1 MYSQYGGATSAQP
14 ASQPAPQPKPQPTPQ
29 PQPSPQPV
37 PQPQPAPQPK
47 PGPVP
52 KSDTEIN
59 SVTVQSLLSSVGIK
73 SSNLDDILEGTV
85 VEVESRVAMIKEKVD
100 ENDRKVEEKR
110 GALEIKLNE
119 FNKNLAAQEELYNFG
134 GGENSDNLF
143 IQLKVHRGKFNTGV
157 IDKKNE
163 IARNLGERVE
173 GSAFDQYTGFSDKM
187 KGTES
192 WLGIPSLSDT
202 YKLSSRM
209 SKESFL
215 SLLKTTRVFEQ
226 ETEENT
232 YLAIVKDI
240 QAKRA
245 GGAGAGGSGGPDIS
259 VINQGLRELQEKYI
273 IQLQQLLNG
282 VGADKPY
289 YTGVE
294 KYVVVGGYET
304 DNREGFLQMPVI
316 MNSKRYDDMKS
327 QLFLRHETVDNN
339 RRQRGV
345 YMAHPGNAN
354 AANLT
359 LAAIQLAH
367 GGGQPPDDSEII
379 RTTGGNFALRVSRDL
394 GNGHSADD
402 FKLTKP
408 VNLGD
413 VKQIDKDA
421 FKKIV
426 SDQTV
431 YDGGTTPPDV
441 NQSSFES
448 VVRAV
453 YRGNGTQ
460 VAATDA
466 SACLAGLIPFDES
479 IFTNLLE
486 EKTDG
491 LVQSQTSDGVT
502 DKPIMWRGKSYSL
515 RAGTTNSLFGVKDAL
530 KSGQDTGSG
539 QVFPKLNKLKDTS
552 EANMITALELE
563 KLCKDFQTKLSEC
576 NDNGGNKGWQGLGW
590 LFTPSQDG
598 QNDGGCFNHNYIAGG
613 KDLHLVDNQGKKF
626 VVKTAAGQNGGG
638 LKLENV
644 VLEFPANG
652 GQINHGAGNNY
663 AILTN
668 GNANHNRFDQS
679 QGAYAGAGPAKLYAL
694 DDPAEWVGI
703 NGGGNADAK
712 DIAEITRRRC
722 ILFLFHFLEKAFGA
736 RWYTSHPQGQGLYKV
751 IITKG
756 DVYKKLSDWDQVEK
770 WWSYTSTAEKCI
782 GPDGVVCSYNGE
794 NNPAGVAHA
803 AGYELYP
810 EKLPPQDCLLCFA
823 RHLFI
828 GKQSNAEFTAGV
840 PTKPRHAHE
849 DEVKVWDI
857 IEEFLPKFYRC
868 ALVIKHKETVKN
880 FYTKLEEHYTKSS
893 PLSEAKTIKDKKQEA
908 ATAFQTEL
916 LNSYPPD
923 MYRDLM
929 IRMYDKDPQV
939 KEERKRYCCCENECQ
954 PYKGDGQ
961 RPNFQQCSICA
972 VAHHFF
978 DIPEARD
985 SYDFKTYG
993 HERKNMVQ
1001 MVNANGGPRV
1011 QFAVA
1016 LSDNNNP
1023 PQNFVRRE
1031 AEADF
1036 NHACSD
1042 WHEFKWPEGTAP
1054 SIFKLDTPT
1063 GDDIRGYSFGI
1074 NDVQRESKSTAVV
1087 TFDKKNN
1094 SNKYGIYVNNDDTE
1108 YSVQLAKHKIQ
1119 WPKVFVGQ
1127 TGIGGIA
1134 NAANNAAQ
1142 AGDGNLQGEFIIL
1155 KNPDPP
1161 DSTLT
1166 VKRKSHSQKH
1176 CLDGTPP
1183 YPIKHLAYKAVIQDE
1198 APLFLDM
1205 QSVHGKAKN
1214 IIINFIS
1221 GWEAKKER
1229 YDISKA
1235 GAKKDEGGTPESKKS
1250 SEGDKPG
1257 SASPGE
1263 GAAPREG
1270 ATAPGEGTAPGE
1282 ASTAPEGEQGVK
1294 HTSTTSDTPLGKA
1307 VADSVL
1313 PFKEKELDKP
1323 SVTSLE
1329 KAKSKQVVELS
1340 DYKKLENEYKRVE
1353 RETKRKNELLKAM
1366 VAEYRTNNLV
1376 QQGDMTAN
1384 RIKRDSDNKRRILLE
1399 GRIKE
1404 LQRNQKKQLDSLR
1417 VAMMKMKEKEEMYEK
1432 QLQEMQMIKENQLR
1446 SQMEA
1451 NMHGIVAGEMGL
1463 QHQYQSDIKD
1473 KKLRK
1478 AQAKYLGLSEVVD
1491 ASEYDLMRM
1500 KSDVKER
1507 RNVPHIFSEDK
1518 KPKRTQSRK
1527 RANKRK
1533 EKKEKK
1539 TPKKNKKTAA

>member
-1 MYSQYGGATSAQP
+1 
-14 ASQPAPQPKPQPTPQ
+14 
-29 PQPSPQPV
+29 
-37 PQPQPAPQPK
+37 
-47 PGPVP
+47 
-52 KSDTEIN
+52 
-59 SVTVQSLLSSVGIK
+59 
-73 SSNLDDILEGTV
+73 
-85 VEVESRVAMIKEKVD
+85 
-100 ENDRKVEEKR
+100 
-110 GALEIKLNE
+110 
-119 FNKNLAAQEELYNFG
+119 
-134 GGENSDNLF
+134 
-143 IQLKVHRGKFNTGV
+143 
-157 IDKKNE
+157 
-163 IARNLGERVE
+163 
-173 GSAFDQYTGFSDKM
+173 
-187 KGTES
+187 
-192 WLGIPSLSDT
+192 
-202 YKLSSRM
+202 M

-215 SLLKTTRVFEQ
+215 NLLKTTRVFEQ

-245 GGAGAGGSGGPDIS
+245 GGAGGSGGPDVS
-259 VINQGLRELQEKYI
+259 VINQRLRELQEKYI

-294 KYVVVGGYET
+294 QYAVVGGYET

-316 MNSKRYDDMKS
+316 MNSKRYNDMKS
-327 QLFLRHETVDNN
+327 ELFLRHGTIQAN
-339 RRQRGV
+339 RGV
-345 YMAHPGNAN
+345 HVLAVGQGVQNAG
-354 AANLT
+354 NLT
-359 LAAIQLAH
+359 LAAVQRAH
-367 GGGQPPDDSEII
+367 QAIVNGAPVPPPNNTDKII
-379 RTTGGNFALRVSRDL
+379 RTTGGNFALRVSPRDL
-394 GNGHSADD
+394 GNGHSEDD

-421 FKKIV
+421 FDKIV

-431 YDGGTTPPDV
+431 YSGPDTPPDV
-441 NQSSFES
+441 SQSSFES

-453 YRGNGTQ
+453 CRGNGTQ
-460 VAATDA
+460 VAAADA

-479 IFTNLLE
+479 IFTNLLQ
-486 EKTDG
+486 EKEDG

-502 DKPIMWRGKSYSL
+502 DKPIIWRGKSYSL
-515 RAGTTNSLFGVKDAL
+515 RAGTTNSLFGDKDKL

-539 QVFPKLNKLKDTS
+539 QVFPKLDKLKDTS
-552 EANMITALELE
+552 ESNMITALELD

-576 NDNGGNKGWQGLGW
+576 NEVGADKGWRGLGW

-598 QNDGGCFNHNYIAGG
+598 VNNGGCFNPDYSVNGNN
-613 KDLHLVDNQGKKF
+613 LHLVDKQGKKV
-626 VVKTAAGQNGGG
+626 VVKTAEGQNGGG

-644 VLEFPANG
+644 VLEFAG
-652 GQINHGAGNNY
+652 GQINVPPGGNT
-663 AILTN
+663 AIHTN
-668 GNANHNRFDQS
+668 ANANHDRFDQT
-679 QGAYAGAGPAKLYAL
+679 QDAYAGNPGPNFLYTL
-694 DDPAEWVGI
+694 DDPAQWNAA
-703 NGGGNADAK
+703 NGGGAATIN

-736 RWYTSHPQGQGLYKV
+736 RWYTSDPNGQGLYKV
-751 IITKG
+751 VIKKD

-770 WWSYTSTAEKCI
+770 WWSYTSTAEACI
-782 GPDGVVCSYNGE
+782 GTDGVVCSYNGE
-794 NNPAGVAHA
+794 KNPAVAWNNNNP
-803 AGYELYP
+803 LYP
-810 EKLPPQDCLLCFA
+810 EKLSPQDCLLCFA

-828 GKQSNAEFTAGV
+828 GKQTDAEFTNVGG
-840 PTKPRHAHE
+840 PQKPRHAHE

-868 ALVIKHKETVKN
+868 ALVIKHKETVKD
-880 FYTKLEEHYTKSS
+880 FYTKLETHYTKSS
-893 PLSEAKTIKDKKQEA
+893 ALADAKKVKDEKKEATKA
-908 ATAFQTEL
+908 LQTEL

-939 KEERKRYCCCENECQ
+939 KEDRKRYCCCENEMQ

-972 VAHHFF
+972 VAHYFF

-985 SYDFKTYG
+985 SYDFKTFG
-993 HERKNMVQ
+993 HEREDMVQ
-1001 MVNANGGPRV
+1001 KVNENGDRV
-1011 QFAVA
+1011 RFSRNAT
-1016 LSDNNNP
+1016 NNP
-1023 PQNFVRRE
+1023 QPGVPPVPLYPSLRWVRME
-1031 AEADF
+1031 AQDDF

-1042 WHEFKWPEGTAP
+1042 WHEFKWPQNNAQP
-1054 SIFKLDTPT
+1054 PQIFKLDTPN
-1063 GDDIRGYSFGI
+1063 GDNIRGSPFDI
-1074 NDVQRESKSTAVV
+1074 SKVQRDSKSTAVV
-1087 TFDKKNN
+1087 AFDKKNN
-1094 SNKYGIYVNNDDTE
+1094 SNKYGIYVANDDTE
-1108 YSVQLAKHKIQ
+1108 YSIQLAKHKIQ
-1119 WPKVFVGQ
+1119 WPKLFLGQ
-1127 TGIGGIA
+1127 TGFPLGTPPFPTEMPVAAIPTYANGAHIG
-1134 NAANNAAQ
+1134 
-1142 AGDGNLQGEFIIL
+1142 EYIIL

-1183 YPIKHLAYKAVIQDE
+1183 YPIKHLAYKAVLQDE

-1235 GAKKDEGGTPESKKS
+1235 GTKKEEGVTPESKKS
-1250 SEGDKPG
+1250 SEESVPG
-1257 SASPGE
+1257 STPGEGASPGE
-1263 GAAPREG
+1263 SAI
-1270 ATAPGEGTAPGE
+1270 APG
-1282 ASTAPEGEQGVK
+1282 GEQGVTPATGD
-1294 HTSTTSDTPLGKA
+1294 TSSGKD

-1329 KAKSKQVVELS
+1329 QAKSKQVVELS
-1340 DYKKLENEYKRVE
+1340 DYQKLEDEYKRVE

-1432 QLQEMQMIKENQLR
+1432 QLQEMRMIKENQLR

-1451 NMHGIVAGEMGL
+1451 NMHGIVASEMGL

-1478 AQAKYLGLSEVVD
+1478 AQAKYLGLSGVVD

-1507 RNVPHIFSEDK
+1507 RNVPHIFSKDK
-1518 KPKRTQSRK
+1518 KPKRTQSKK
-1527 RANKRK
+1527 RANRRE

-1539 TPKKNKKTAA
+1539 TPKKTTA

>member
-1 MYSQYGGATSAQP
+1 MYSQHGGATSAQP
-14 ASQPAPQPKPQPTPQ
+14 TPQPSSQPKPQQAPQPAPQSTTQPTPQPTPQ
-29 PQPSPQPV
+29 P
-37 PQPQPAPQPK
+37 K
-47 PGPVP
+47 PGPIP
-52 KSDTEIN
+52 KSDSVVN
-59 SVTVQSLLSSVGIK
+59 SMTVQNLLSSVGIK
-73 SSNLDDILEGTV
+73 SSNLDDLLEGTV

-110 GALEIKLNE
+110 AALEIKLNE

-143 IQLKVHRGKFNTGV
+143 VQLKVHRGNFNTGV
-157 IDKKNE
+157 IDTLKK
-163 IARNLGERVE
+163 IPRALGEKAE
-173 GSAFDQYTGFSDKM
+173 GRRFDQLGFSNKM

-215 SLLKTTRVFEQ
+215 SLLKTTRIFEQ

-240 QAKRA
+240 QTKRA
-245 GGAGAGGSGGPDIS
+245 GGAGGSGGPDVS

-282 VGADKPY
+282 VGANRPY
-289 YTGVE
+289 YTGVRQ
-294 KYVVVGGYET
+294 YVVVGGYET

-316 MNSKRYDDMKS
+316 MNSKRYNDMKS
-327 QLFLRHETVDNN
+327 ELFLRHELDNLE
-339 RRQRGV
+339 RSRGV
-345 YMAHPGNAN
+345 YMAQPGVAPAN
-354 AANLT
+354 NLT
-359 LAAIQLAH
+359 LDQVRSAH
-367 GGGQPPDDSEII
+367 QAGLPAPPPNDKTNII

-402 FKLTKP
+402 FKLTKQ

-421 FKKIV
+421 FEKIV
-426 SDQTV
+426 SEQTV
-431 YDGGTTPPDV
+431 YDGGNTPPDV
-441 NQSSFES
+441 NQSTIQS

-460 VAATDA
+460 VVAADA

-479 IFTNLLE
+479 IFTNLLQ
-486 EKTDG
+486 EKADG

-515 RAGTTNSLFGVKDAL
+515 RAGATNSLFGVKDAL

-539 QVFPKLNKLKDTS
+539 QVFPKLDKLKDPS
-552 EANMITALELE
+552 ETNMITALELE

-576 NDNGGNKGWQGLGW
+576 NDGGAGNKGWRGLGW

-598 QNDGGCFNHNYIAGG
+598 QNNGGCFNPNYLGG
-613 KDLHLVDNQGKKF
+613 AKNLHLVDSQGKKF
-626 VVKTAAGQNGGG
+626 IVKTAEGQNGGG

-644 VLEFPANG
+644 VTEFGG
-652 GQINHGAGNNY
+652 GQVMFAPAAINYH
-663 AILTN
+663 AIHMT
-668 GNANHNRFDQS
+668 GNANHDRFDQT
-679 QGAYAGAGPAKLYAL
+679 QGAYTGNGGVDFLYTL
-694 DDPAEWVGI
+694 DDPAVDWNVA
-703 NGGGNADAK
+703 NGGGPADAS

-736 RWYTSHPQGQGLYKV
+736 RWYTSDPNGQGLYKV

-770 WWSYTSTAEKCI
+770 WWSYTSTAEACTT
-782 GPDGVVCSYNGE
+782 PDGVVCSYNGE
-794 NNPAGVAHA
+794 KNPAVAWNNDNP
-803 AGYELYP
+803 LYP
-810 EKLPPQDCLLCFA
+810 EKLSPQDCLLCFA

-828 GKQSNAEFTAGV
+828 GKTNTADSIL
-840 PTKPRHAHE
+840 TKPRHAHE

-868 ALVIKHKETVKN
+868 ALVIKHKETVKD
-880 FYTKLEEHYTKSS
+880 FYTKLETHYTKSS
-893 PLSEAKTIKDKKQEA
+893 VLSEAKTIKDEKKEV
-908 ATAFQTEL
+908 ATALQTEL

-972 VAHHFF
+972 VAHYFF

-993 HERKNMVQ
+993 HQQRGVAQEYIAGGTLQFSAETTANNVLGGFNYPQQFHVRK
-1001 MVNANGGPRV
+1001 
-1011 QFAVA
+1011 
-1016 LSDNNNP
+1016 
-1023 PQNFVRRE
+1023 E
-1031 AEADF
+1031 AKDDF
-1036 NHACSD
+1036 NHVCSD
-1042 WHEFKWPEGTAP
+1042 WNEFEWPNGNRP
-1054 SIFKLDTPT
+1054 SIFKLDTPG
-1063 GDDIRGYSFGI
+1063 GDNIKGSKFII
-1074 NDVQRESKSTAVV
+1074 NVEQKNSKSTAVV
-1087 TFDKKNN
+1087 AFDKKNN
-1094 SNKYGIYVNNDDTE
+1094 SNKYGIYVANDDTE
-1108 YSVQLAKHKIQ
+1108 YSIQLAKHKIQ
-1119 WPKVFVGQ
+1119 WPKSFLSQ
-1127 TGIGGIA
+1127 TGHPAPATTTGVRIGL
-1134 NAANNAAQ
+1134 
-1142 AGDGNLQGEFIIL
+1142 DGFREGEYIIL

-1166 VKRKSHSQKH
+1166 VKRKSPSQKH
-1176 CLDGTPP
+1176 CLDGVPP

-1205 QSVHGKAKN
+1205 QSVHGKAKK
-1214 IIINFIS
+1214 IIIDFIS

-1235 GAKKDEGGTPESKKS
+1235 GAKKEPTPSEGDKS
-1250 SEGDKPG
+1250 AEGDKPG
-1257 SASPGE
+1257 STSPG
-1263 GAAPREG
+1263 EG
-1270 ATAPGEGTAPGE
+1270 ATAPGGE
-1282 ASTAPEGEQGVK
+1282 LGV
-1294 HTSTTSDTPLGKA
+1294 TPTTGDISSDKA

-1329 KAKSKQVVELS
+1329 QAKSKQVVEFS
-1340 DYKKLENEYKRVE
+1340 DYQKLEDEYKRVE
-1353 RETKRKNELLKAM
+1353 SEMKRKNELLKSM
-1366 VAEYRTNNLV
+1366 VAEYRSNNLV

-1384 RIKRDSDNKRRILLE
+1384 RIKRDSDSKRRILLE
-1399 GRIKE
+1399 RRIRD
-1404 LQRNQKKQLDSLR
+1404 LQRKEKQRLETLM
-1417 VAMMKMKEKEEMYEK
+1417 VAMTRMKKKEEMYEK
-1432 QLQEMQMIKENQLR
+1432 QMKEMENLKEEQRR

-1451 NMHGIVAGEMGL
+1451 NMHGIVASEINL
-1463 QHQYQSDIKD
+1463 NHQYQTSLQEA
-1473 KKLRK
+1473 KLRK
-1478 AQAKYLGLSEVVD
+1478 TQAKYLGLSDKSVE
-1491 ASEYDLMRM
+1491 SEYELMRM

-1507 RNVPHIFSEDK
+1507 RHVPHIFSEDK

-1527 RANKRK
+1527 RANKKGKLKGKR
-1533 EKKEKK
+1533 
-1539 TPKKNKKTAA
+1539 TPKKNKKTTD

>member
-1 MYSQYGGATSAQP
+1 MYSQHGGATSAQP
-14 ASQPAPQPKPQPTPQ
+14 APQPE
-29 PQPSPQPV
+29 
-37 PQPQPAPQPK
+37 PQPAPQPK

-52 KSDTEIN
+52 NSNTEIN
-59 SVTVQSLLSSVGIK
+59 SMTVQSLLSSVGIK
-73 SSNLDDILEGTV
+73 SSNLDDLLEGTV
-85 VEVESRVAMIKEKVD
+85 VEVESRVAMSKEKVD

-110 GALEIKLNE
+110 AALEIKLNE

-134 GGENSDNLF
+134 GGESHDNLF
-143 IQLKVHRGKFNTGV
+143 VQLKVHRGNFNTGV
-157 IDKKNE
+157 IDTKNK
-163 IARNLGERVE
+163 IARRLGEAIE
-173 GSAFDQYTGFSDKM
+173 DSPFDQLGLSNKM
-187 KGTES
+187 KGTEP

-209 SKESFL
+209 SKDSFL
-215 SLLKTTRVFEQ
+215 SLLKTTRIFEQ

-245 GGAGAGGSGGPDIS
+245 GGAGGSGGPDIS
-259 VINQGLRELQEKYI
+259 VINQRLRELQEKYI

-282 VGADKPY
+282 VGANKPY
-289 YTGVE
+289 YTGVSQ
-294 KYVVVGGYET
+294 YAVVGGYET

-316 MNSKRYDDMKS
+316 MNSKRYNDMKS
-327 QLFLRHETVDNN
+327 KSPLFLRHETVDNQP
-339 RRQRGV
+339 RRRGV
-345 YMAHPGNAN
+345 YRVHPGARAAN
-354 AANLT
+354 NLT
-359 LAAIQLAH
+359 LTEVQAAH
-367 GGGQPPDDSEII
+367 GGAPANQPQNDSKII
-379 RTTGGNFALRVSRDL
+379 RTTGGNFALRVSREL
-394 GNGHSADD
+394 GNVHSADD

-421 FKKIV
+421 FNKIV
-426 SDQTV
+426 SEQTV
-431 YDGGTTPPDV
+431 YKGQNTPPDV

-479 IFTNLLE
+479 IFTNLLQ
-486 EKTDG
+486 EKADG

-502 DKPIMWRGKSYSL
+502 DKPIIWRGISYSL
-515 RAGTTNSLFGVKDAL
+515 RAGATNSLFGDKDKL
-530 KSGQDTGSG
+530 KSGQDAGEG
-539 QVFPKLNKLKDTS
+539 KQVFPKLDKLKDTS
-552 EANMITALELE
+552 EANMITALELD

-576 NDNGGNKGWQGLGW
+576 NDDGAGNKGWRGLGW
-590 LFTPSQDG
+590 LFEASQDG
-598 QNDGGCFNHNYIAGG
+598 ENTGGCFNPNYIGGG
-613 KDLHLVDNQGKKF
+613 KNLHLVDDQGKKF
-626 VVKTAAGQNGGG
+626 VVKNAAGQNGGG

-644 VLEFPANG
+644 IVAFGGANVDTSAVVNN
-652 GQINHGAGNNY
+652 IN
-663 AILTN
+663 AIHTSAL
-668 GNANHNRFDQS
+668 ASRDRFDQS
-679 QGAYAGAGPAKLYAL
+679 QSAYT
-694 DDPAEWVGI
+694 D
-703 NGGGNADAK
+703 NTGGNFLYTSRYPAQWNATAGVFAPANAK

-722 ILFLFHFLEKAFGA
+722 ILFLFHFLEKAFDA
-736 RWYTSHPQGQGLYKV
+736 RWYTDPGNVQGLYKV
-751 IITKG
+751 LIEKG
-756 DVYKKLSDWDQVEK
+756 DVYKKLSNWDQVEK
-770 WWSYTSTAEKCI
+770 WWSYTSTAEACI
-782 GPDGVVCSYNGE
+782 GPDGDVCTYNGE
-794 NNPAGVAHA
+794 KNNAVPWNNANP
-803 AGYELYP
+803 LYP
-810 EKLPPQDCLLCFA
+810 EKLSPQDCLLCFA

-828 GKQSNAEFTAGV
+828 GKQTNADFTHGGAP
-840 PTKPRHAHE
+840 PTPRHAHE

-880 FYTKLEEHYTKSS
+880 FYNNLEKHYTTSS
-893 PLSEAKTIKDKKQEA
+893 SLADAKKVKDEKKEVTKA
-908 ATAFQTEL
+908 LQTEL

-972 VAHHFF
+972 VAHYFF

-993 HERKNMVQ
+993 HKREDMVQ
-1001 MVNANGGPRV
+1001 KVNANAVRV
-1011 QFAVA
+1011 QFGGAGGPPDGGRQP
-1016 LSDNNNP
+1016 SDNALYP
-1023 PQNFVRRE
+1023 VQGYVRSE

-1042 WHEFKWPEGTAP
+1042 WNEFKWPQNNAP
-1054 SIFKLDTPT
+1054 PQIFKLDTPN
-1063 GDDIRGYSFGI
+1063 GDNIRGSKFSI
-1074 NDVQRESKSTAVV
+1074 NDEQKNSKSTAVV

-1108 YSVQLAKHKIQ
+1108 YSIQLAKHKIQ

-1134 NAANNAAQ
+1134 NAANYANHAV
-1142 AGDGNLQGEFIIL
+1142 DGNLQGEFIIL

-1214 IIINFIS
+1214 IIVNFIS

-1235 GAKKDEGGTPESKKS
+1235 GAKKDSDTPESKKS
-1250 SEGDKPG
+1250 SEESVPG
-1257 SASPGE
+1257 SPGE
-1263 GAAPREG
+1263 GA
-1270 ATAPGEGTAPGE
+1270 GEGDTVL
-1282 ASTAPEGEQGVK
+1282 EGEQGVTPATGD
-1294 HTSTTSDTPLGKA
+1294 TSPGKA
-1307 VADSVL
+1307 LADSVL

-1329 KAKSKQVVELS
+1329 QAKSKQVVELS
-1340 DYKKLENEYKRVE
+1340 DYKKLEDEYKRVE

-1417 VAMMKMKEKEEMYEK
+1417 IAMIKMKEKEEMYEK
-1432 QLQEMQMIKENQLR
+1432 QLQELQTIKENQLR

-1451 NMHGIVAGEMGL
+1451 NMHGIVANEMNL

-1539 TPKKNKKTAA
+1539 TPKKNKKTTA

>member
-1 MYSQYGGATSAQP
+1 MYSQHGGATSAQP
-14 ASQPAPQPKPQPTPQ
+14 TPQPASQPKPQSTT
-29 PQPSPQPV
+29 
-37 PQPQPAPQPK
+37 QPQPASQTK

-52 KSDTEIN
+52 NSDTEIN
-59 SVTVQSLLSSVGIK
+59 SMTVQSLLSSVGIK
-73 SSNLDDILEGTV
+73 SSNLDDLLEGTV

-110 GALEIKLNE
+110 AALEIKLNE
-119 FNKNLAAQEELYNFG
+119 FNKNLAAQEDLYNFG
-134 GGENSDNLF
+134 GGESPSNLF
-143 IQLKVHRGKFNTGV
+143 VQLKVHRGNFDTGV
-157 IDKKNE
+157 LAFKDSAMHKAAEKWVTPSDSN
-163 IARNLGERVE
+163 E
-173 GSAFDQYTGFSDKM
+173 GSVGYRLRNSLSNKM

-215 SLLKTTRVFEQ
+215 SLLKTTRIFEQ

-240 QAKRA
+240 QTKRA
-245 GGAGAGGSGGPDIS
+245 GGAGGSGGPDVS

-289 YTGVE
+289 YTGVRQ
-294 KYVVVGGYET
+294 YAVVGGYET

-316 MNSKRYDDMKS
+316 MNSKRYNDMKS
-327 QLFLRHETVDNN
+327 KSELFLRHETVDDNQ
-339 RRQRGV
+339 RYRGV
-345 YMAHPGNAN
+345 YMAQPGNAN
-354 AANLT
+354 ATDLT
-359 LAAIQLAH
+359 LDQVRSAH
-367 GGGQPPDDSEII
+367 QAGLPAPPNDKTNII
-379 RTTGGNFALRVSRDL
+379 RTTGGNFALHVSRDL

-421 FKKIV
+421 FEKIV
-426 SDQTV
+426 SEQTV
-431 YDGGTTPPDV
+431 YDGGNTPPDV
-441 NQSSFES
+441 NQSTIQS

-460 VAATDA
+460 VAAADA

-479 IFTNLLE
+479 IFTNLLQ
-486 EKTDG
+486 EKADG

-515 RAGTTNSLFGVKDAL
+515 RAGATNSLFGVKDAL

-539 QVFPKLNKLKDTS
+539 QVFPKLDKLKDPS
-552 EANMITALELE
+552 ETNMITALELE

-576 NDNGGNKGWQGLGW
+576 NDGGAGNKGWRGLGW

-598 QNDGGCFNHNYIAGG
+598 QVGGCFNPNYLGG
-613 KDLHLVDNQGKKF
+613 AKNLHLVDSQGKKF
-626 VVKTAAGQNGGG
+626 IVKTAEGQNGGG

-644 VLEFPANG
+644 IVAFGGANVDTSAVANNITAIHTSG
-652 GQINHGAGNNY
+652 GASR
-663 AILTN
+663 
-668 GNANHNRFDQS
+668 NRFDQS
-679 QGAYAGAGPAKLYAL
+679 RAAYTG
-694 DDPAEWVGI
+694 
-703 NGGGNADAK
+703 NGGGNFLYTRDNPGVDWNAANGGGAATIH

-722 ILFLFHFLEKAFGA
+722 ILFLFHFLEKAFDA
-736 RWYTSHPQGQGLYKV
+736 QWYTDPGNGQGLYKV
-751 IITKG
+751 FIDKEE
-756 DVYKKLSDWDQVEK
+756 VYKKLSDWDQVEK
-770 WWSYTSTAEKCI
+770 WWSYTSTAEACTT
-782 GPDGVVCSYNGE
+782 PDGVVCSYNGE
-794 NNPAGVAHA
+794 KNPAVAWNNDNP
-803 AGYELYP
+803 LYP
-810 EKLPPQDCLLCFA
+810 EKLSPQDCLLCFA

-828 GKQSNAEFTAGV
+828 GKTNTVDSIL
-840 PTKPRHAHE
+840 TKPRHAHE

-868 ALVIKHKETVKN
+868 ALVIKHKETVKD
-880 FYTKLEEHYTKSS
+880 FYTKLETHYTKSS
-893 PLSEAKTIKDKKQEA
+893 VLSEAKTIKDEKKEV
-908 ATAFQTEL
+908 ATALQTEL

-939 KEERKRYCCCENECQ
+939 KEERKRYCCCENEMQ

-972 VAHHFF
+972 VAHYFF

-993 HERKNMVQ
+993 HQQRDVAQEYIAGGTLRFSAETTANNVPGGFNYPQQFHVRK
-1001 MVNANGGPRV
+1001 
-1011 QFAVA
+1011 
-1016 LSDNNNP
+1016 
-1023 PQNFVRRE
+1023 E
-1031 AEADF
+1031 AKDDF
-1036 NHACSD
+1036 NHVCSD
-1042 WHEFKWPEGTAP
+1042 WNEFEWPNGNRP
-1054 SIFKLDTPT
+1054 SIFKLDTPG
-1063 GDDIRGYSFGI
+1063 GDNIKGSKFII
-1074 NDVQRESKSTAVV
+1074 NVEQKNSKSTAVV
-1087 TFDKKNN
+1087 AFDKKNN
-1094 SNKYGIYVNNDDTE
+1094 SNKYGIYVANDDTE
-1108 YSVQLAKHKIQ
+1108 YSIQLAKHKIQ
-1119 WPKVFVGQ
+1119 WPKSFLSQ
-1127 TGIGGIA
+1127 TGHPAPATTTGVRIGL
-1134 NAANNAAQ
+1134 
-1142 AGDGNLQGEFIIL
+1142 DGFREGEYIIL

-1166 VKRKSHSQKH
+1166 VKRKSPSQKH
-1176 CLDGTPP
+1176 CLDGVPP

-1205 QSVHGKAKN
+1205 QSVHGKAKK
-1214 IIINFIS
+1214 IIIDFIS

-1235 GAKKDEGGTPESKKS
+1235 GAKKEPTPSEGDKS
-1250 SEGDKPG
+1250 AEGDKPG
-1257 SASPGE
+1257 STSPGE
-1263 GAAPREG
+1263 GA
-1270 ATAPGEGTAPGE
+1270 TTPGGK
-1282 ASTAPEGEQGVK
+1282 QGVTP
-1294 HTSTTSDTPLGKA
+1294 TSTTGDISSDKA

-1329 KAKSKQVVELS
+1329 QAKSKQVVEFS
-1340 DYKKLENEYKRVE
+1340 DYQKLEDEYKRVE
-1353 RETKRKNELLKAM
+1353 REMKRKNELLKSM
-1366 VAEYRTNNLV
+1366 VAEYRSNNLV
-1376 QQGDMTAN
+1376 QQGDMTEN

-1399 GRIKE
+1399 RRIRD
-1404 LQRNQKKQLDSLR
+1404 LQRKEKQRLDTLMIAMTRMKK
-1417 VAMMKMKEKEEMYEK
+1417 KEEMYVKQMEEMENLKEEK
-1432 QLQEMQMIKENQLR
+1432 RR

-1451 NMHGIVAGEMGL
+1451 NMHGIVASEINL
-1463 QHQYQSDIKD
+1463 NHQYQTSLQEA
-1473 KKLRK
+1473 KLRK
-1478 AQAKYLGLSEVVD
+1478 AQAKYLGLSDKSVH
-1491 ASEYDLMRM
+1491 SEYELMRM

-1527 RANKRK
+1527 RANKKGKLKGKR
-1533 EKKEKK
+1533 
-1539 TPKKNKKTAA
+1539 TPKKNKKTTD